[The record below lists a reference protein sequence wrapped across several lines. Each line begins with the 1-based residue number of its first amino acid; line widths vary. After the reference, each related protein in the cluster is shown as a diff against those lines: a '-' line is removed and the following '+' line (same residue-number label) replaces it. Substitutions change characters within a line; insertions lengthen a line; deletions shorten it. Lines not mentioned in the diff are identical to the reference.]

1 MPCVM
6 AFLAFVAVLGHAQ
19 RAGIAQNSTE
29 MQQFAENLFRIART
43 AGNFGLHREAK
54 DTLELEL

>member
-29 MQQFAENLFRIART
+29 ISSPKICS
-43 AGNFGLHREAK
+43 G
-54 DTLELEL
+54 